1 MHIVQGL
8 TQSQEESKLSWL
20 RALLREPKG
29 RREEKKP
36 KCCSRKRP
44 FSRPTLPGLFHKLKA
59 SEICKGHSGQNQS
72 SKGRQKRHIG
82 GCALKQ
88 GCQIP
93 MRTHRKL
100 WNFLRKKKNT
110 LILKYSNNIL
120 HFILGGAPS
129 P

>member
-1 MHIVQGL
+1 MRKQITNIITVWPNLKNVYICVTHIG
-8 TQSQEESKLSWL
+8 THNYK
-20 RALLREPKG
+20 R
-29 RREEKKP
+29 KKT

-110 LILKYSNNIL
+110 LIHSNNIL